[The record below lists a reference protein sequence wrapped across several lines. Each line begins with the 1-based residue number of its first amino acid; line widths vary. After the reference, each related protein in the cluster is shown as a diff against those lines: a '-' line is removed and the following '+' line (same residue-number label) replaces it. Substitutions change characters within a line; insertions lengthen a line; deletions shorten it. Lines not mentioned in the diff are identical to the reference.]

1 MAVASPPS
9 SVLPAGLMLSKI
21 ELEVDD
27 PRHQSVPGA
36 HSGDPSR
43 VARLT
48 ATAAPNNVLRP
59 PAQLGDPNLSAKR
72 EVRGGQGSKRC
83 DAQRQ
88 YLRRGECA
96 ATLPIVA
103 PRLWPSEPYPAR
115 ALEAQHQ
122 AYTNASSLAHRTGKR
137 PGRVSSGRCVSRHRA
152 VLPSVSPLS
161 YVSFHRAGYNS
172 RGERGVRLAN
182 LLWT

>member
-1 MAVASPPS
+1 MAVASPPNS
-9 SVLPAGLMLSKI
+9 ALPAETVLQRI
-21 ELEVDD
+21 ELGPDD
-27 PRHQSVPGA
+27 LRYRSMPSA
-36 HSGDPSR
+36 HPDGPSR

-48 ATAAPNNVLRP
+48 ATAAPNNVVRP
-59 PAQLGDPNLSAKR
+59 PVRPNDPSSSATR
-72 EVRGGQGSKRC
+72 EARGGRGSKRC

-103 PRLWPSEPYPAR
+103 PRLWPSEPHPAR

-137 PGRVSSGRCVSRHRA
+137 PGRVSSGRCV
-152 VLPSVSPLS
+152 
-161 YVSFHRAGYNS
+161 
-172 RGERGVRLAN
+172 
-182 LLWT
+182 

>member
-1 MAVASPPS
+1 MAVASPPN

-21 ELEVDD
+21 DLGVDD

-48 ATAAPNNVLRP
+48 ATAAPSSVLRP

-72 EVRGGQGSKRC
+72 EARGDQGSKRC

-96 ATLPIVA
+96 ATLPIAA
-103 PRLWPSEPYPAR
+103 PRLWPSEPHPAGT
-115 ALEAQHQ
+115 LEAQDQ
-122 AYTNASSLAHRTGKR
+122 AYTNGSSLAYRSDKR
-137 PGRVSSGRCVSRHRA
+137 PGRVSIGHYVSWHRA
-152 VLPSVSPLS
+152 VLPPVSPLS
-161 YVSFHRAGYNS
+161 
-172 RGERGVRLAN
+172 
-182 LLWT
+182 